1 MKNKNIVLKA
11 EGRKIEFENSLQ
23 GYQHLMDYVSR
34 EIKDR
39 TPRKIRT
46 KTFASIVPRDEKVKA

>member
-1 MKNKNIVLKA
+1 MKNKIIVLKV
-11 EGRKIEFENSLQ
+11 EGKKLEFDNTLQ